1 MAINFSGGGGGGE
14 VAQQRIKRTPQSFR
28 AEDYFK
34 WLYGDTVGKGESPD
48 MKLAQT
54 QAMDQMRP
62 QAQQAITAA
71 GQNNVNIPGV
81 QMASILGSIMGSVG
95 STMNRIGNKWTGFR
109 QSFSDMSHQMK
120 QSEDARMKFNAESR
134 DAYQAS
140 HQKGWEK
147 VTGAVVGGLSK
158 SLSGGL
164 GSSLMGGSES
174 KPTGKTVSVG
184 SSSVPEATVATKP
197 IWRGGGMADEP
208 LKPGTI
214 STEQKGTLFA
224 PTVGNTKMNVD
235 PNAYAGEQYYPG
247 MEQNNPYK
255 GLMK

>member
-164 GSSLMGGSES
+164 GSSLMGGGSS
-174 KPTGKTVSVG
+174 TGKAGSVAKAPEGGKSLSTGSVSNLG
-184 SSSVPEATVATKP
+184 GETLGFSAPDAKGHTIGQDTYVP
-197 IWRGGGMADEP
+197 
-208 LKPGTI
+208 PG
-214 STEQKGTLFA
+214 QVYA
-224 PTVGNTKMNVD
+224 PTSSTLHQETPKFQLFD
-235 PNAYAGEQYYPG
+235 PS
-247 MEQNNPYK
+247 YK
-255 GLMK
+255 KVSEY